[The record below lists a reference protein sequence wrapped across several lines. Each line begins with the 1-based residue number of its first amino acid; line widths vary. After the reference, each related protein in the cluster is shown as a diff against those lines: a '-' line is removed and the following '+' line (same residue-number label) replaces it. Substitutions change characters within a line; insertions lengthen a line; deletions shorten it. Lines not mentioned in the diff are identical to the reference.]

1 LFSIRYSFLLLL
13 VVHSKMNR
21 RDHIKRLMALGAAS
35 AVPGALWAGTAQAE
49 EMAVKSER
57 AFGYKRSVSH
67 WTVTDLEWEEL
78 CPWLADQGIEAVD
91 LVGPENWHHLKKH
104 GLDSSMCNGAELNL
118 VDGFIH
124 EEFEGVLHERY
135 SAMIPRVAKA
145 GYENLICFSGNR
157 RGLSEEEGL
166 AQAVK
171 ALLPMVKLAE
181 AHGVVLQME
190 LFNSIV
196 DHPDYMA
203 DSSRWGIELARAL
216 NSPSFKLLYDIY
228 HMQIMEGN
236 LVANIKENHEWYGH
250 YHVAGVPGRNEPWEA
265 QEINYPAVMAAI
277 ESTGFNG
284 YVALEY
290 LFTTNKEREYGA
302 KLY

>member
-1 LFSIRYSFLLLL
+1 
-13 VVHSKMNR
+13 M
-21 RDHIKRLMALGAAS
+21 
-35 AVPGALWAGTAQAE
+35 
-49 EMAVKSER
+49 
-57 AFGYKRSVSH
+57 
-67 WTVTDLEWEEL
+67 TDLEWEEL

-236 LVANIKENHEWYGH
+236 LVANIKENHQYYGH
-250 YHVAGVPGRNEPWEA
+250 YHVAGVPGRNEPWND
-265 QEINYPAVMAAI
+265 QEINYPAVMQAI
-277 ESTGFNG
+277 DATGFDG

-290 LFTTNKEREYGA
+290 VFQEPLKESMRRSYDEFIR
-302 KLY
+302 

>member
-1 LFSIRYSFLLLL
+1 
-13 VVHSKMNR
+13 VG
-21 RDHIKRLMALGAAS
+21 D
-35 AVPGALWAGTAQAE
+35 E
-49 EMAVKSER
+49 KSNR

-67 WTVTDLEWEEL
+67 WTVDDLDWDDL
-78 CPWLADQGIEAVD
+78 CRWLAKEGVEAVD

-135 SAMIPRVAKA
+135 RAMIPQVAKA
-145 GYENLICFSGNR
+145 GYKNLICFSGNR

-166 AQAVK
+166 VQAVK
-171 ALLPMVKLAE
+171 ALRPMVALAE
-181 AHGVVLQME
+181 EHGVVLQME
-190 LFNSIV
+190 LFNSTV

-203 DSSRWGIELARAL
+203 DSSRWGIKLAREL

-236 LVANIKENHEWYGH
+236 LVANIKENHQWYGH
-250 YHVAGVPGRNEPWEA
+250 YHVAGVPGRNEPWES

-290 LFTTNKEREYGA
+290 LFTTNKKESMARSFTEFIR
-302 KLY
+302 

>member
-1 LFSIRYSFLLLL
+1 
-13 VVHSKMNR
+13 MDR
-21 RDHIKRLMALGAAS
+21 RSHIKKLMALGAAS
-35 AVPGALWAGTAQAE
+35 AAPGALWAAGRQTSANSE
-49 EMAVKSER
+49 GNVTPTER

-67 WTVTDLEWEEL
+67 WTVDDLDWDDL
-78 CPWLADQGIEAVD
+78 CGWLAQEGVEAVD

-124 EEFEGVLHERY
+124 EEFQGVLHERY
-135 SAMIPRVAKA
+135 RAMIPQVAKA
-145 GYENLICFSGNR
+145 GYKNLICFSGNR

-166 AQAVK
+166 EQAVK
-171 ALLPMVKLAE
+171 ALRPMVALAE
-181 AHGVVLQME
+181 EHGVVLQME
-190 LFNSIV
+190 LFNSLV

-203 DSSRWGIELARAL
+203 DSSGWGIELAREL
-216 NSPSFKLLYDIY
+216 NSPSFRMLYDIY

-236 LVANIKENHEWYGH
+236 LVANIKENHQWYGH

-265 QEINYPAVMAAI
+265 QEINYPAVMTAI

-290 LFTTNKEREYGA
+290 LFTTNKKESMARSFTEFIR
-302 KLY
+302 